1 MKTHVRLA
9 KALDLAVKKSREQV
23 VRGRDLP
30 PATRTFLIRQ
40 GCLLEIMKGWY
51 FLVPPDAPR
60 GETALWHANFW
71 SFLSLYL
78 EDRGDYCLSAEI
90 SLDLLSGETATPVQ
104 VTALRASGGNNVIPL
119 RFADTGITASLLTYK
134 ARLPANPVM
143 LRGLRLMPAGH
154 ALARVT
160 PTYFRTNRA
169 QAEILLRTTPPA
181 ELASGILEVDTEA
194 GAERILGGL
203 EALGLRAAAD
213 QVRGLIS
220 LTGWKRGINPFPDT
234 APLIPATVPIVS
246 PHADRIRLLWQQM
259 RGAVL
264 EHFPAPPKGRNP
276 SAWMRRAR
284 ELYAYDAY
292 NSLSIEGF
300 QVTPELIARI
310 AAGGNDDE
318 EGESEENNRL
328 AAKGYS
334 LAYASVMDSVRR
346 IFTGSAAADVVAR
359 DLPGWYSE
367 LHRPFVQVG
376 RLSAADLAGYRERP
390 VFLRGSR
397 HVPPHH
403 GRAVIDSMD
412 AFHTALREEP
422 SAAVRAVLGHFV
434 FVFIHP
440 FPDGNGRIARFL
452 MNAMLASGGYP
463 WTILR
468 VGRRR
473 QYMESLEAASV
484 ERDIVPFT
492 RFVAAEMSLTW
503 SEEIAEAERR
513 SRPAPG
519 RRTPARP
526 LKPRKV

>member
-1 MKTHVRLA
+1 MRIHTRLA
-9 KALDLAVKKSREQV
+9 KALDLAMKASRELV
-23 VRGRDLP
+23 VRGKDLP
-30 PATRTFLIRQ
+30 PAIRTFLIRQ
-40 GCLLEIMKGWY
+40 GCLLEIMRGWY
-51 FLVPPDAPR
+51 FLIPPDAPK

-78 EDRGDYCLSAEI
+78 EDRGPYCLSPEI

-104 VTALRASGGNNVIPL
+104 VTAILESGGNNVTKL

-134 ARLPANPVM
+134 ARLPSTPV
-143 LRGLRLMPAGH
+143 LVRGLRLMPPGH

-169 QAEILLRTTPPA
+169 QAEVLLRTTPPA

-203 EALGLRAAAD
+203 EAIGLTAAAD

-220 LTGWKRGINPFPDT
+220 LTGWRRAVNPFPD
-234 APLIPATVPIVS
+234 ASPLIPVTVPIVS

-259 RGAVL
+259 RGPVL
-264 EHFPAPPKGRNP
+264 EHFPATGKIHAP
-276 SAWMRRAR
+276 SAWFERAK

-292 NSLSIEGF
+292 HSLSIEGF

-310 AAGGNDDE
+310 AAGGEPDKKSE
-318 EGESEENNRL
+318 REENNRL

-334 LAYASVMDSVRR
+334 LAHASVMESILQ
-346 IFTGSAAADVVAR
+346 IFDGNPAAEVVSR
-359 DLPGWYSE
+359 DLAYWYSE

-376 RLSAADLAGYRERP
+376 RMTAADLSGYRERP

-403 GRAVIDSMD
+403 GRAVVDSMN
-412 AFHTALREEP
+412 AFYAALRGEP

-452 MNAMLASGGYP
+452 MNAMLASGDYP

-468 VGRRR
+468 VGRRN
-473 QYMESLEAASV
+473 QYMEALEEASV
-484 ERDIVPFT
+484 NRDIAPFT
-492 RFVAAEMSLTW
+492 KFVAEEMALTW
-503 SEEIAEAERR
+503 SSEIAEAERKTR
-513 SRPAPG
+513 NSE
-519 RRTPARP
+519 
-526 LKPRKV
+526 V